1 MKTLKQTAAIFFGLI
16 IFSSAVSAQW
26 VNRSIEFPDE
36 VIAWSIDSVDSLNAI
51 VSFSQFIYKTENGGE
66 SWELISLNPDIYESA
81 QDISMIDADNFWV
94 GTDHGRIYK
103 LTNASQIGTLQYND
117 TSKTKFI
124 NYIEMF
130 DLNNGI
136 AMGDADQFSEG
147 IPVFLKTTDGG
158 LNWVSTTDTAIG
170 GWSGDIWRR
179 MDFVDEN
186 LGYFY
191 ESGNSPQKLYKTTNG
206 GLNWNE
212 TNFTKFPM
220 ILKFYDMN
228 FGLIYSPNFADSTK
242 EINRTTDGGLTW
254 ESFTVSMTGWGNDI
268 EFVRGDPSKVW
279 FTDWLGLYFS
289 SDSGKTWT
297 EEKLSDSELK
307 GRDIVFTDDNSGW
320 LICDNGKIYRTTNTE
335 TGVTALETE
344 KVIGSSYKLM
354 QNYPN
359 PFNPETTINYQL
371 PFSSYVTLKVYD
383 ALGKEITT
391 LVNEFKTAGE
401 YQIKFRSSISSGI
414 SSGVYF
420 YRLKTN
426 DFIEIKKMLLL
437 K

>member
-1 MKTLKQTAAIFFGLI
+1 
-16 IFSSAVSAQW
+16 
-26 VNRSIEFPDE
+26 
-36 VIAWSIDSVDSLNAI
+36 
-51 VSFSQFIYKTENGGE
+51 
-66 SWELISLNPDIYESA
+66 
-81 QDISMIDADNFWV
+81 
-94 GTDHGRIYK
+94 
-103 LTNASQIGTLQYND
+103 
-117 TSKTKFI
+117 
-124 NYIEMF
+124 
-130 DLNNGI
+130 
-136 AMGDADQFSEG
+136 
-147 IPVFLKTTDGG
+147 
-158 LNWVSTTDTAIG
+158 
-170 GWSGDIWRR
+170 

-335 TGVTALETE
+335 PGVTALETE